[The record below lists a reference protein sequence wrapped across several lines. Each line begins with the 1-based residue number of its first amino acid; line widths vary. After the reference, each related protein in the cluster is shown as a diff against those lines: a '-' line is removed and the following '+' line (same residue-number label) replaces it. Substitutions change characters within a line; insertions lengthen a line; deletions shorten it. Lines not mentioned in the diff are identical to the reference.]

1 MDDYKNPQ
9 AGKTYISPKL
19 AAFQDPTKK
28 VRIASKLIESPDAYT
43 FFKVKDEVVLRHKEN
58 AKSYITAK
66 FIENSRD
73 VFVLNIQKY
82 TVGTDNPHSLSF
94 SFVNE
99 EISKLLEFIQNI
111 QSVNLDRSSP
121 MNIKDEE
128 LKKIILSDSQ
138 AKKIVQENQDLLTE
152 VLRSEVT
159 KEDIISVGFRKK
171 QLEWYKKLLNNS
183 KWFEEIKNRKK
194 TTNEGL
200 WQYYFEKNPWIFG
213 YGLGYIFLEGLD
225 DKKLEQVVQGH
236 NVNSY
241 GKRVDALMKTK
252 GIISNLCF
260 VEIKT
265 HKTQLLDSK
274 PYRAGC
280 WAPSKELAGA
290 ISQVQGTVASAV
302 DSLTDKI
309 SLNDKLGNP
318 KDEDIYNYQ
327 PNAYL
332 VIGSMGEFLTENG
345 INKDK
350 LRSFELFRKNIS
362 SPEIITFDELYE
374 RAKFIVL
381 HNQNQQGVASE

>member
-19 AAFQDPTKK
+19 DAFRDSTKK

-43 FFKVKDEVVLRHKEN
+43 FVKVKDEVVLRHKEN

-66 FIENSRD
+66 FIEDSRD

-99 EISKLLEFIQNI
+99 EIGKLLEFIHNI

-138 AKKIVQENQDLLTE
+138 AKKIIQENHELFTE

-171 QLEWYKKLLNNS
+171 QLEWYEKLLNDS
-183 KWFEEIKNRKK
+183 KWFEEIKDRKK

-213 YGLGYIFLEGLD
+213 YGLGYIFIEGLD

-236 NVNSY
+236 NVNSH

-265 HKTQLLDSK
+265 HTTQLLDSK
-274 PYRAGC
+274 PYRTGC

-290 ISQVQGTVASAV
+290 IAQVQGTVASAV
-302 DSLTDKI
+302 DSLTNKV

-318 KDEDIYNYQ
+318 KGEDIYNYQ
-327 PNAYL
+327 PKAYL
-332 VIGSMGEFLTENG
+332 VIGNMGEFLTENG

-374 RAKFIVL
+374 RARFIVL
-381 HNQNQQGVASE
+381 HNQNQQGAASE